1 MCTCSQVPLD
11 NRHQVAS
18 LVARAVGDCDL
29 GTQLSHLL
37 SLIYPFLPSGSLSL
51 RGAWEFVVLSVQM
64 WGWFLR
70 PHHLLGFDIAI
81 ITFLISK

>member
-29 GTQLSHLL
+29 GT
-37 SLIYPFLPSGSLSL
+37 
-51 RGAWEFVVLSVQM
+51 
-64 WGWFLR
+64 
-70 PHHLLGFDIAI
+70 
-81 ITFLISK
+81 